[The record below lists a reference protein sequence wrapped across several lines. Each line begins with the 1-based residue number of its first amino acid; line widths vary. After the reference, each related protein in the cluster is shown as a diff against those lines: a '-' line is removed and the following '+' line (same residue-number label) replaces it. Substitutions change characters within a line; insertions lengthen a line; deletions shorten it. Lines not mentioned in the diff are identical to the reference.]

1 MIDTGS
7 GHGASPLFMAGHYTI
22 YGSLIAAARTVKI
35 ILKYNFIITPFDCQ
49 GDRQGGGISARAN
62 VAPPL
67 HIGLLSFVQNA
78 TSVAASTHRAT
89 KPKRN
94 EFCIGLCRPI
104 AYYS

>member
-78 TSVAASTHRAT
+78 ASV
-89 KPKRN
+89 
-94 EFCIGLCRPI
+94 RPQRTVL
-104 AYYS
+104 